1 MTPFVIGLLLGLPV
15 GVVVGLW
22 WDGWEDDDVPE

>member
-22 WDGWEDDDVPE
+22 WNGWEDDEEE